1 MSGIEIKNRW
11 TGATIATGRK
21 GETVRDV
28 VVRVVKEKGSLRGA
42 DLRGADL
49 TDADLRSADLTDA
62 DLARAIEAPAPP
74 HKCTGCAEWRSA
86 RVVEPSNH

>member
-1 MSGIEIKNRW
+1 MIEIKHRW

-42 DLRGADL
+42 DL
-49 TDADLRSADLTDA
+49 TDA

-74 HKCTGCAEWRSA
+74 HKVHSGQGRCECTGCAEWRSA
-86 RVVEPSNH
+86 RLVD

>member
-42 DLRGADL
+42 DLR
-49 TDADLRSADLTDA
+49 SADLTDA